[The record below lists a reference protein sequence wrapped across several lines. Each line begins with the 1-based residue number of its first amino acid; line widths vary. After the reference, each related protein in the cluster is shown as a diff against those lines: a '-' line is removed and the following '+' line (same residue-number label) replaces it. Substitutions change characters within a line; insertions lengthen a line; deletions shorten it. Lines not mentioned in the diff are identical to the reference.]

1 MTHTPHSL
9 NIGALFSHLLF
20 PRPLKDIVLKHN
32 LQTMREEKKENI
44 MGTEKIGTLIIKIS
58 LPLMI
63 SMLVQALYNIVDS
76 IFVAML
82 SETALTAVSLAFPL
96 QNLLIAFGVGT
107 GVGMASF
114 MSRKLGEGDTE
125 EAENA
130 AGNGITLAFLTW
142 IVFAILGLSV
152 AKPFLSL
159 YTKDEELLSLSND
172 YSLIVMVFSLFM
184 FLTMMN
190 ERILQ
195 GTGDSFSSM
204 LSQLSGAV
212 TNIILDPVFIFTFKL
227 GVSGAAIATVIGQA
241 VSFAVSMFFVLK
253 NKYITIKWHH
263 LKLKA
268 HYVKNIYSVG
278 APTVVTNSISTIMT
292 SALNAILIAF
302 STTAVSVFS
311 VYFKLQSFMFMPIF
325 GLSSGMVPIIA
336 YNYGACEK
344 KRITETVKRGAVIGV
359 VIMLFGT
366 AVFSL
371 FPGWLLSLFSAT
383 DEMYRL
389 GIPALRIVS
398 LSFVSASLSIALSS
412 SFQATGFGIGTM
424 ITSILR
430 QLVVLVPAAFLLS
443 RTFGLDGV
451 WWAFP
456 VAELSGLII
465 SIILYVY
472 VYRTRIMPI
481 GG

>member
-1 MTHTPHSL
+1 MLDISL
-9 NIGALFSHLLF
+9 FF
-20 PRPLKDIVLKHN
+20 YPLKDITLLHN
-32 LQTMREEKKENI
+32 LYYMTEEINKENI
-44 MGTEKIGTLIIKIS
+44 MGTEKIGSLIIKIS

-125 EAENA
+125 V
-130 AGNGITLAFLTW
+130 LAFLTW
-142 IVFAILGLSV
+142 VVFAVLGLTV

-159 YTKDEELLSLSND
+159 YTEDEELLSLSND
-172 YSLIVMVFSLFM
+172 YSIIVMAFSLFM

-212 TNIILDPVFIFTFKL
+212 TNIILDPIFIFTFKL

-241 VSFAVSMFFVLK
+241 VSFAVSMFFVLR
-253 NKYITIKWHH
+253 NKYIRIKWHH
-263 LKLKA
+263 LRLKC

-278 APTVVTNSISTIMT
+278 APTVVTNSISTVMT
-292 SALNAILIAF
+292 SALNGILIAF

-336 YNYGACEK
+336 YNYGAGK
-344 KRITETVKRGAVIGV
+344 RKRITDTVKIGAVIGV

-366 AVFSL
+366 LVFNL
-371 FPGWLLSLFSAT
+371 FPRWLLSLFSAT

-398 LSFVSASLSIALSS
+398 LSFVSASLSIALSA

-430 QLVVLVPAAFLLS
+430 QLVVLIPAAYILSLLY
-443 RTFGLDGV
+443 GLDGV

-456 VAELSGLII
+456 VAEFCGLII
-465 SIILYVY
+465 SVLFYIY
-472 VYRTRIMPI
+472 VYRKRIKPLEPSTNKSM
-481 GG
+481 